1 MSKYSKDSK
10 NYWIERTAE
19 ENWKLYND
27 LEENNKALF
36 KFYSKAIEDINK
48 EVAYLLSRVE
58 SGEITRSELYNY
70 KRLMKLTQNMNN
82 AMFELASKV
91 DNYTEEQIREAIIR
105 SYKNMNEALQVDFSM
120 NNDKLVEMLFANN
133 WSGEMFSER
142 IWSNTGDLAAKLN
155 MLLKEHLIRGS
166 SIAQIT
172 KLIRYKLDSHLKN
185 TLRVVRTETMH
196 YLNAASLQSY
206 KEAGVEEVEMLA
218 AKDERL
224 CDVCGS
230 EHGKIYP
237 INKAPILPLHP
248 NCRCTIVPV
257 VHIPKGKSKP
267 EAKKE
272 PKGWHENNYKNR
284 EFKNKA
290 EIKKHLLS
298 KYGIKFSDSRKYPI
312 DQAILTEAVNWL
324 DKFTTYFEGFERVRK
339 IELPA
344 FKIKANI
351 GAVGHYRYYTKS
363 PKAEE
368 IALNAN
374 MFRDY
379 DYMATYIKK
388 ATNMNWTSP
397 TDGAAGTFVH
407 EYGHYKAHNLFYLE
421 KDYGRFEGKKSDYE
435 RFFMNEVIKEYNEAT
450 GGNYTFKDTKELL
463 SEYGASI
470 PTEAFAEAFAEYF
483 GSSNPRQFAK
493 IFGKKVEETL
503 KSYL

>member
-82 AMFELASKV
+82 AMFELAFKV
-91 DNYTEEQIREAIIR
+91 DNYTEEQIKEAIIR
-105 SYKNMNEALQVDFSM
+105 SYKNMNEALQADFSM

-172 KLIRYKLDSHLKN
+172 KLIHSKLNAHLKN

-206 KEAGVEEVEMLA
+206 KDAGVEEVEMLA

-224 CDVCGS
+224 CEVCGS

-237 INKAPILPLHP
+237 INEAPILPLHP

-324 DKFTTYFEGFERVRK
+324 DKFTGYFEGFERVRK

-344 FKIKANI
+344 LKVKPDI
-351 GAVGHYRYYTKS
+351 GAVGYYKYS
-363 PKAEE
+363 KIRPISEE

-374 MFRDY
+374 MFRDIN
-379 DYMATYIKK
+379 YMRSYIKK
-388 ATNMNWTSP
+388 ATNINWISP
-397 TDGAAGTFVH
+397 KDGAAGTFVH
-407 EYGHYKAHNLFYLE
+407 EYGHYIAHNLFFLE
-421 KDYGRFEGKKSDYE
+421 KDYANFEGTLDDFE
-435 RFFMNEVIKEYNEAT
+435 RAFMNDVIKEYNKTT
-450 GGNYTFKDTKELL
+450 GANCSFKDTKELL
-463 SEYGASI
+463 SEYGASM
-470 PTEAFAEAFAEYF
+470 PGEAFAEAFGEYF
-483 GSSNPRQFAK
+483 GSSNPREFAK

>member
-19 ENWKLYND
+19 ETWRLYND

-82 AMFELASKV
+82 AMFELAFKV

-105 SYKNMNEALQVDFSM
+105 SYKNINEALQADFSM

-172 KLIRYKLDSHLKN
+172 KLIHSKLNAHLKN

-206 KEAGVEEVEMLA
+206 KDAGVEEVEMLA

-224 CDVCGS
+224 CEVCGS

-237 INKAPILPLHP
+237 INEAPILPLHP

-257 VHIPKGKSKP
+257 VHISKGKSKP

-324 DKFTTYFEGFERVRK
+324 DKFTGYFEGFERVRK

-344 FKIKANI
+344 LKVKPDI
-351 GAVGHYRYYTKS
+351 GAVGYYKYS
-363 PKAEE
+363 KIRPISEE

-374 MFRDY
+374 MFRDIN
-379 DYMATYIKK
+379 YMRSYIKK
-388 ATNMNWTSP
+388 ATNINWISP
-397 TDGAAGTFVH
+397 KDGATGTFVH
-407 EYGHYKAHNLFYLE
+407 EYGHYIAHNLFFLE
-421 KDYGRFEGKKSDYE
+421 KDYANFEGTLDDFE
-435 RFFMNEVIKEYNEAT
+435 RAFMNDVIKEYNKTT
-450 GGNYTFKDTKELL
+450 GANCSFKDTKELL
-463 SEYGASI
+463 SEYGASM
-470 PTEAFAEAFAEYF
+470 PGEAFAEAFGEYF
-483 GSSNPRQFAK
+483 GSSNPREFAK

>member
-82 AMFELASKV
+82 AMFELAFKV

-105 SYKNMNEALQVDFSM
+105 SYKNINEALQADFSM

-172 KLIRYKLDSHLKN
+172 KLIHSKLNSHLKN

-206 KEAGVEEVEMLA
+206 KDAGVEEVEMLA

-224 CDVCGS
+224 CEVCGS

-237 INKAPILPLHP
+237 INEAPILPLHP

-284 EFKNKA
+284 EFKNKT

-324 DKFTTYFEGFERVRK
+324 DKFTGYFEGFERVRK

-344 FKIKANI
+344 LKVKPDI
-351 GAVGHYRYYTKS
+351 GAVGYYKYS
-363 PKAEE
+363 KIRPISEE

-374 MFRDY
+374 MFRDI
-379 DYMATYIKK
+379 DYMRSYIKK
-388 ATNMNWTSP
+388 ATNINWISP
-397 TDGAAGTFVH
+397 KDGAVGTFVH
-407 EYGHYKAHNLFYLE
+407 EYGHYIAHNLFFLE
-421 KDYGRFEGKKSDYE
+421 KDYANFEGTLDDFE
-435 RFFMNEVIKEYNEAT
+435 RAFMNDVIKEYNKTT
-450 GGNYTFKDTKELL
+450 GANCSFKDTKELL
-463 SEYGASI
+463 SEYGASM
-470 PTEAFAEAFAEYF
+470 PGEAFAEAFGEYF
-483 GSSNPRQFAK
+483 GSSNPREFAK
-493 IFGKKVEETL
+493 IFGKKVEEIL
-503 KSYL
+503 KGYL